1 MARARS
7 AMVVGDDGAERR
19 RVIAWLPDDWCAVDA
34 GRPGAALDAVTDAP
48 CGAVIFTA
56 ATESIDL
63 ATWYQALMLSGY
75 GGVVIDTR
83 PSGALP
89 KGVRRAA
96 GPIAL
101 AEALNA

>member
-19 RVIAWLPDDWCAVDA
+19 RIIAWLPDDWSAVDA
-34 GRPGAALDAVTDAP
+34 GRPGPALDAVTDAP

-56 ATESIDL
+56 ATESVDL
-63 ATWYQALMLSGY
+63 ETWYQALMLSGY
-75 GGVVIDTR
+75 GGLVIDTR

-89 KGVRRAA
+89 AGVRRAH
-96 GPIAL
+96 GRLEL
-101 AEALNA
+101 AQALNA

>member
-1 MARARS
+1 MARART

-19 RVIAWLPDDWCAVDA
+19 RIIALLPEDWCVVDG
-34 GRPGAALDAVTDAP
+34 GRPGAALDAMTDAA
-48 CGAVIFTA
+48 CGAMIFTA
-56 ATESIDL
+56 ATDSIDL

-75 GGVVIDTR
+75 GGVVIDSR

-89 KGVRRAA
+89 TGVLRAV
-96 GPIAL
+96 GPVAL